1 MPQGTGPRA
10 TAIILEQNQSREDFS
25 SPGGPPRPHTAS
37 TASDGHTYNPVPT
50 GIHRAA
56 IADSALQFW
65 SGKFPALMRTRV
77 KTPDTYVYSAAAAES
92 NVLILA

>member
-1 MPQGTGPRA
+1 M
-10 TAIILEQNQSREDFS
+10 
-25 SPGGPPRPHTAS
+25 AS
-37 TASDGHTYNPVPT
+37 MASDGHTYNPVLT

-77 KTPDTYVYSAAAAES
+77 KTPDTYVYSATAAASCMGYSGGED
-92 NVLILA
+92 LPLGCRRFYFIFFRFLKLFF